1 MQHEVHLR
9 RVQQHFIQAGCSCGW
24 LSAAR
29 RSESL
34 AAEEGRDHAIL
45 YDGAFSAE
53 IASPRLPHSAVTPLP
68 STTTPPSLTV

>member
-1 MQHEVHLR
+1 VQENQQQVSPQETMMQHEVHLR
-9 RVQQHFIQAGCSCGW
+9 RVQQHFIQAACSCGW

-53 IASPRLPHSAVTPLP
+53 IA
-68 STTTPPSLTV
+68 

>member
-1 MQHEVHLR
+1 MMQHEVHLR
-9 RVQQHFIQAGCSCGW
+9 PVQQHFIQAGCSCGW

-53 IASPRLPHSAVTPLP
+53 IA
-68 STTTPPSLTV
+68 

>member
-1 MQHEVHLR
+1 MQHEVSLR
-9 RVQQHFIQAGCSCGW
+9 RVQQHFVQAACSCGW
-24 LSAAR
+24 VSAAR

-53 IASPRLPHSAVTPLP
+53 IL
-68 STTTPPSLTV
+68 

>member
-1 MQHEVHLR
+1 MKQERRSAPPQETMMQHEVRLR
-9 RVQQHFIQAGCSCGW
+9 RVQRHFVQAVCSCGW

-45 YDGAFSAE
+45 FDGAFSE
-53 IASPRLPHSAVTPLP
+53 DIT
-68 STTTPPSLTV
+68 

>member
-1 MQHEVHLR
+1 MHEDQQQAPPQETMMQHEVRLE
-9 RVQQHFIQAGCSCGW
+9 RVQQHFIQAMCSCGW

-45 YDGAFSAE
+45 YDGGFSAD
-53 IASPRLPHSAVTPLP
+53 IP
-68 STTTPPSLTV
+68 

>member
-1 MQHEVHLR
+1 MPEDPQQAPPQDSIMQHEVRLV
-9 RVQQHFIQAGCSCGW
+9 RVQQHFVQAACSCGW
-24 LSAAR
+24 VSAAR

-53 IASPRLPHSAVTPLP
+53 VFEG
-68 STTTPPSLTV
+68 

>member
-1 MQHEVHLR
+1 MNEERQSAPLQETMMQHEVNLR
-9 RVQQHFIQAGCSCGW
+9 RVQQHFVQAACSCGW
-24 LSAAR
+24 ISAAR

-53 IASPRLPHSAVTPLP
+53 IF
-68 STTTPPSLTV
+68 

>member
-1 MQHEVHLR
+1 MMQHEVHLR
-9 RVQQHFIQAGCSCGW
+9 RVQQHFIQAACSCGW

-53 IASPRLPHSAVTPLP
+53 IA
-68 STTTPPSLTV
+68 

>member
-1 MQHEVHLR
+1 MNEERRSAPLQETMMQHEVSLR
-9 RVQQHFIQAGCSCGW
+9 RVQRHFVQARCSCGW
-24 LSAAR
+24 VSAAR

-53 IASPRLPHSAVTPLP
+53 IH
-68 STTTPPSLTV
+68 

>member
-1 MQHEVHLR
+1 MHENQQQLSPQGTMMQHEVHLR
-9 RVQQHFIQAGCSCGW
+9 RVQQHFIQASCSCGW

-53 IASPRLPHSAVTPLP
+53 IT
-68 STTTPPSLTV
+68 